1 MVTVARGY
9 SALWAFVPV
18 GAVEQ
23 LDVDAVGI
31 DEMLD
36 QGVASSRDE
45 LDGATEEPVVDRLG
59 HNGAREPTDQ
69 LVPVDVSAER
79 GRVPGVARVHV
90 EHLEALAVLALETLE
105 RVLEHRRL
113 GAAVAVDQ
121 RENRRGLD
129 RQGRLEHG
137 QDRRD
142 PASRPQWPRSVSGR
156 TKSRVLPKLP
166 VGVITSRL
174 SPAFNPLTANVEKA
188 PPSMCLTP
196 IASSAVGPRSPAY
209 RSSSCAGPRFHR
221 CRCAP

>member
-1 MVTVARGY
+1 M
-9 SALWAFVPV
+9 
-18 GAVEQ
+18 EQ

-36 QGVASSRDE
+36 QRVASCRHE
-45 LDGATEEPVVDRLG
+45 LDRATEEPVVDRLG
-59 HNGAREPTDQ
+59 HKGAPEPTGQ

-79 GRVPGVARVHV
+79 GRVAGVARVHV
-90 EHLEALAVLALETLE
+90 EHLEALPVLSGETLE
-105 RVLEHRRL
+105 RVPEHRRL
-113 GAAVAVDQ
+113 SAAVAVDQ

-142 PASRPQWPRSVSGR
+142 PAPGGDGHVASLGLSSAA
-156 TKSRVLPKLP
+156 KSRVLPKLP

-174 SPAFNPLTANVEKA
+174 SPAFNPLTANVENA

-196 IASSAVGPRSPAY
+196 IASSAGSP
-209 RSSSCAGPRFHR
+209 SVAGVQIE
-221 CRCAP
+221 